1 MKKSRKTSILKGIE
15 TTVLAAM
22 MIAGGVR
29 PVQADSFMDK
39 IHVTDIKQKVEA
51 FLFGA
56 SEDDTISVQ
65 TTETMTA

>member
-1 MKKSRKTSILKGIE
+1 MKKSMKTSIRKGIV

-22 MIAGGVR
+22 VLAGGVR

-51 FLFGA
+51 FLF
-56 SEDDTISVQ
+56 EHRRMIPFPDRLQ
-65 TTETMTA
+65 RR